1 MKTGTIILAAGS
13 SSRMGQSK
21 QMLDVNGEKLLAKT
35 VKAALDSH
43 AGTVAVVLGSHEKAH
58 RESLGGLPVEI
69 VYNENWKNGMGSSIK
84 KGLSHLMSGDP
95 SLEAVVVLVC
105 DQPLLTAEN
114 IIRLIMEYRQSKKPI
129 IASRYSQTPGVP
141 VLFDRIYFPQLMA
154 LPNDQGAKQIMLQ
167 HRDDVSEVDFPGG
180 EIDLDTPED
189 YDAFQRLQ
197 S

>member
-1 MKTGTIILAAGS
+1 MGTGTIILAAGA

-21 QMLDVNGEKLLAKT
+21 QMLDVNGEKLLVRT

-43 AGTVAVVLGSHEKAH
+43 GGTVVVVLGSHEKAH
-58 RESLGGLPVEI
+58 RKSLCGLPVEI
-69 VYNENWKNGMGSSIK
+69 VYHSNWKNGMGSSIK
-84 KGLSHLMSGDP
+84 KGLSHLMSGNP
-95 SLEAVVVLVC
+95 SLEAVVILVC

-114 IIRLIMEYRQSKKPI
+114 ITRLIREYRQSKKTI
-129 IASRYSQTPGVP
+129 IASRYSKMPGVP
-141 VLFDRIYFPQLMA
+141 VLFDRIYFPHLMA
-154 LPNDQGAKQIMLQ
+154 LPDDQGAKQIILQ

-189 YDAFQRLQ
+189 YDAFQK